1 MTTYACIDIGGT
13 MIKYGLV
20 NQAGQIL
27 EKAQQPTQAHL
38 GGVGI
43 MQKVERIIDQYLTQ
57 TTLSGIS
64 ISTAGMV
71 DPIKG
76 EIFYSGPQ
84 IPNYIGTKFKADLEA
99 KYGLPCEVEN
109 DVNCAGL
116 AEVMSGAAKGSRVT
130 VCLTIGTGIGGCLL
144 IGDEIFHGFSNSAC
158 EVGYMQVHGQAFQQ
172 LGATTALIKKVAQR
186 HQEEEVHWNGYRIF
200 EEAKAGNPICS
211 EEIDAMVD
219 VLTTGIVNICYV
231 VNPQTVVLGG
241 GIMGQEDY
249 LKERM
254 QVSLQEKLVPS
265 LAEKTTLTFAKH
277 QNSAGLLGAFYHFK
291 QKHLV

>member
-13 MIKYGLV
+13 MIKHGLV
-20 NQAGQIL
+20 NQEGQIL
-27 EKAQQPTQAHL
+27 EKAQQATQAHL

-43 MQKVERIIDQYLTQ
+43 MQKVEQILEQYLRQ
-57 TTLSGIS
+57 TTLSGVS

-84 IPNYIGTKFKADLEA
+84 IPNYIGTKFKAHLEE
-99 KYGLPCEVEN
+99 KYDLPCEVEN

-116 AEVMSGAAKGSRVT
+116 AEVMSGAAQGSQVT

-144 IGDEIFHGFSNSAC
+144 IGEEIFHGFSNSAC
-158 EVGYMQVHGQAFQQ
+158 EVGYMQVQGQEFQQ

-186 HQEEEVHWNGYRIF
+186 HQEDETAWNGYRVF
-200 EEAKAGNPICS
+200 EEAKAGNRICI
-211 EEIDAMVD
+211 EEIEAMID
-219 VLTTGIVNICYV
+219 VLTTGIANICYV

-241 GIMGQEDY
+241 GIMGQEAY

-254 QVSLQEKLVPS
+254 QASLQAKLVPS
-265 LAEKTTLTFAKH
+265 LAEKTTLTFAQH

-291 QKHLV
+291 QKHLN